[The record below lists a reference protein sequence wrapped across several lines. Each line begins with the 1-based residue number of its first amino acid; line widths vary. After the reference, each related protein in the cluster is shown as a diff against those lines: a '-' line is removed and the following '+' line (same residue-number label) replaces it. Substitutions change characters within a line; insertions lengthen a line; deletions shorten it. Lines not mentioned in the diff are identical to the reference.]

1 MSTQIDKIRNFS
13 IIAHIDHGKST
24 LADRFLQFTG
34 AITDREFRNQVLDD
48 MDLEREKG
56 ITIKARAVKI
66 KYKGYSLNLID
77 TPGHVDFS
85 YEVTK
90 SLAACEG
97 ALLLIDAA
105 QGVEAQTV
113 SNLHLA
119 LENNLSI
126 IPIINKIDLA
136 NADVERV
143 KRQLGDIL
151 KIKTD
156 EVILASAKEGIGTEQ
171 ILEAIVLRIPPPK
184 GRNDAPLQGLIFDS
198 KFDVFKGVIIYLR
211 VMNGCLR
218 PNTEI
223 KLISTGEVY
232 KIEEVGIFTPRP
244 FKVGELSCGQVGYI
258 TCNIKEA
265 DKVSVGDT
273 VTSAAFPCKEALPG
287 YKKVLPLVFC
297 SLYPINSKDHPM
309 LREALGKLRLNDAGL
324 IYEPESSASLGLG
337 FRCGFLGLLH
347 MEIVQERLEREFGL
361 DLITTAPGVK
371 YQIKERNGSVI
382 TIDDPAK
389 LPSPQRILQIL
400 EPYIKAV
407 IITPK
412 ESLGA
417 IMELAQ
423 SRRGIYKD
431 TEYLDVERV
440 LLNYEFPLSEI
451 LVDFYDKIKSITR
464 GYGSLDYKFKGYVAG
479 KLVKLDILI
488 NGEICENLSSIVYK
502 EKARSRGQ
510 TLTSKLRKLIPRQL
524 FEVVIQA
531 AIGSQI
537 IARESI
543 KPLGKHVTGKCYG
556 GDITRKRKLWEK
568 QKAGKKR
575 MKRFGNVKIPQE
587 AFMAIL
593 TTK

>member
-1 MSTQIDKIRNFS
+1 MSAEINKIRNFS

-34 AITDREFRNQVLDD
+34 AISNREFRNQILDD

-56 ITIKARAVKI
+56 ITIKARAVRI
-66 KYKGYSLNLID
+66 KYKDYSLNLID
-77 TPGHVDFS
+77 TPGHVDFT

-97 ALLLIDAA
+97 ALLLVDAA

-113 SNLHLA
+113 SNLQLA
-119 LENNLSI
+119 LGYNLTI

-143 KRQLGDIL
+143 KRQLRDIL
-151 KIKTD
+151 KIKSD
-156 EVILASAKEGIGTEQ
+156 EVILASAKEGVGTEQ
-171 ILEAIVLRIPPPK
+171 ILKAVVLRIPPPK
-184 GRNDAPLQGLIFDS
+184 GKEDAPLQALIFDS

-218 PNTEI
+218 PNMEV

-232 KIEEVGIFTPRP
+232 KVEEVGIFTPRP
-244 FKVGELSCGQVGYI
+244 SKVAKLSCGQVGYI

-273 VTSAAFPCKEALPG
+273 VTNAASPCEKALPG
-287 YKKVLPLVFC
+287 YKKLIPLVFC
-297 SLYPINSKDHPM
+297 SLYPINSKDYPL
-309 LREALGKLRLNDAGL
+309 LREALGKLRLNDTGL
-324 IYEPESSASLGLG
+324 IYEPESSGSLGLG

-347 MEIVQERLEREFGL
+347 MEIIQERLEREFGL
-361 DLITTAPGVK
+361 ELITAAPGVK
-371 YQIKERNGSVI
+371 YQIKEKNGRI
-382 TIDDPAK
+382 TTINDPAK
-389 LPSPQRILQIL
+389 LPPPYQIAQIL
-400 EPYIKAV
+400 EPYIETV

-412 ESLGA
+412 DSLGD

-423 SRRGIYKD
+423 SRRGTYKD

-440 LLNYEFPLSEI
+440 LLTYEFPLSEI

-464 GYGSLDYKFKGYVAG
+464 GYGSLDYKFKGYVASD
-479 KLVKLDILI
+479 LVKLDILI
-488 NGEICENLSSIVYK
+488 NGKICENLSSIVYK
-502 EKARSRGQ
+502 EKVRAKGQ
-510 TLTSKLRKLIPRQL
+510 MLTGKLRKLIPRQL
-524 FEVVIQA
+524 FEVIIQA
-531 AIGSQI
+531 AIGGQI